1 MKLSKLI
8 LENKRIIHRSEINL
22 SEKDV
27 DLLSENI
34 TGKLEEFLDTGD
46 RSFLKKTVTAA
57 IKELLK
63 DS

>member
-8 LENKRIIHRSEINL
+8 LENKKIIHRSEINL
-22 SEKDV
+22 SENDV

>member
-8 LENKRIIHRSEINL
+8 FENKRIIHRSEINL

-34 TGKLEEFLDTGD
+34 TGKLEEFLDTGH

-57 IKELLK
+57 IQELLK

>member
-8 LENKRIIHRSEINL
+8 LENKKIIHRSEINL

>member
-8 LENKRIIHRSEINL
+8 IKNKRIIHRSEINL

-57 IKELLK
+57 IQELLK

>member
-57 IKELLK
+57 IQELLK

>member
-8 LENKRIIHRSEINL
+8 LENKKIIHRSEINL

-57 IKELLK
+57 IQELLK